1 MQYLISLEII
11 ESLLL
16 QCVPISS
23 GDARRRIFTNLSIRG
38 TFEYIPFTY
47 YYGLGLHLRLP
58 FAPFL
63 LTLFGKIQ
71 KEAGKQKETKKYFCF
86 CAKMPRIAI

>member
-1 MQYLISLEII
+1 MRIDMYLH
-11 ESLLL
+11 
-16 QCVPISS
+16 
-23 GDARRRIFTNLSIRG
+23 G
-38 TFEYIPFTY
+38 TFEYIEYIPFTY

-71 KEAGKQKETKKYFCF
+71 KEAGKQKETENISAFVQKCQELLSNMTKTEVLYFYCLRDPLCF
-86 CAKMPRIAI
+86 Q

>member
-47 YYGLGLHLRLP
+47 YYGLHLCPL
-58 FAPFL
+58 FS

-71 KEAGKQKETKKYFCF
+71 KEAGKLFKRNIRKKS
-86 CAKMPRIAI
+86 